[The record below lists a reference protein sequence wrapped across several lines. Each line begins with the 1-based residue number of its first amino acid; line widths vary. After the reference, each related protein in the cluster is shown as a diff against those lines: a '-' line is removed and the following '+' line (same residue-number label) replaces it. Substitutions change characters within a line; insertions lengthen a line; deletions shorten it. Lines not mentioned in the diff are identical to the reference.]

1 LYCWGGVGVGISA
14 VDVHAVDAI
23 LVDAL
28 YKTNVSARGLLT
40 QNPTHVYSVGVKA
53 DMGGTKDRP
62 IPVRHHKVVAV
73 G

>member
-1 LYCWGGVGVGISA
+1 

-28 YKTNVSARGLLT
+28 YKTNVSAWGLLT
-40 QNPTHVYSVGVKA
+40 QNPRPVWSVGET

-62 IPVRHHKVVAV
+62 VPVRHHKVVAI